1 MSDQDK
7 TKEQLIAELE
17 ELRERIRSGSQPA
30 KHLDA
35 ELRQQQEHLRRSE
48 ERLRLALEAGRMG
61 IWEWTI
67 QTDQVVWS
75 PGLETIHG
83 LAPGKFLSTFA
94 AYQQDIHPE
103 DRDRVLHSIR
113 ETVEA
118 GTQHRIEYRLIWP
131 DGSIH
136 WIEDRGILLNDEDGK
151 PAGMIGVSIDISQR
165 KDFGGR
171 ASSAY

>member
-17 ELRERIRSGSQPA
+17 ELRERIRSGSQPT
-30 KHLDA
+30 KHLEA
-35 ELRQQQEHLRRSE
+35 ELHRQQEHLRRSE

-83 LAPGKFLSTFA
+83 LAPGKFLGPLRPIGRTST
-94 AYQQDIHPE
+94 P
-103 DRDRVLHSIR
+103 RIR
-113 ETVEA
+113 
-118 GTQHRIEYRLIWP
+118 
-131 DGSIH
+131 
-136 WIEDRGILLNDEDGK
+136 
-151 PAGMIGVSIDISQR
+151 IGCSSPSGR
-165 KDFGGR
+165 RSKR
-171 ASSAY
+171 ASSTASNTA